1 MASDLTIVIADVTRM
16 AAIRSG
22 LLLPGRV
29 EQFTNFN
36 LSPALEAI
44 RTHQPQ
50 VIAVDALLI
59 QTQQGQSFIK
69 RVESLATPGCAIR
82 LITHGNGKWTT
93 SARKAQPPN
102 SEAPTGR
109 AASADPIHQAAVAA
123 AMTGTN
129 TRRAPR
135 FPMLD
140 ALNAAVEGGHASLVN
155 ISVLGAQVVS
165 QPVLRPGQTV
175 KIALP
180 DAAEMLHL
188 TAHVAWSTFQQTKQG
203 TCVYRAGIAFTDAA
217 QETLDDYRRRYGAEN
232 PLPSF

>member
-44 RTHQPQ
+44 RTREPR
-50 VIAVDALLI
+50 VIAIDALLI
-59 QTQQGQSFIK
+59 QTQQGLSFIK
-69 RVESLATPGCAIR
+69 RVESLAMPGCAIR

-93 SARKAQPPN
+93 SAREAQPPN
-102 SEAPTGR
+102 GEAPIGR
-109 AASADPIHQAAVAA
+109 ASAPPIRSAAVAA
-123 AMTGTN
+123 PTTGTN

-140 ALNAAVEGGHASLVN
+140 SLNAAVEGGHANLVN
-155 ISVLGAQVVS
+155 ISVLGAQLVS

-203 TCVYRAGIAFTDAA
+203 APVYRAGIAFTDAA
-217 QETLDDYRRRYGAEN
+217 QETLDDYCRRYGAEH

>member
-1 MASDLTIVIADVTRM
+1 MPSDLTIVIADVTRM
-16 AAIRSG
+16 SAIRSG
-22 LLLPGRV
+22 LLIKGRV

-44 RTHQPQ
+44 RAHEPR
-50 VIAVDALLI
+50 VVAIDALLI
-59 QTQQGQSFIK
+59 QTQQGQTFVK
-69 RVESLATPGCAIR
+69 RVESLAMAGCAIR
-82 LITHGNGKWTT
+82 LITHGNGAWTT
-93 SARKAQPPN
+93 SAREVPPPN
-102 SEAPTGR
+102 GEAPAAR
-109 AASADPIHQAAVAA
+109 AAGAAIAAAVAA
-123 AMTGTN
+123 APKTGTN

-140 ALNAAVEGGHASLVN
+140 SVNAAVEGGQASLVN

-180 DAAEMLHL
+180 DAAAMLNL

-203 TCVYRAGIAFTDAA
+203 VPVYRAGIAFTDAA
-217 QETLDDYRRRYGAEN
+217 QETLDDYCRRYGAER